1 MKKILPFL
9 SLVGASVI
17 ITGCSNNLT
26 CVNLN
31 NKTNENIKEFF
42 SSVNAIPEIK
52 NAIQTS
58 VNNKYNLTVDT
69 PKTLELTEDNIIEE
83 NNLEEPEI
91 IENNNL
97 TEDNE
102 TENNIIPNNNQN
114 SEQDENITN
123 PEQDEDKNTQD
134 DNISTLYSISSDVE
148 TSCEDFCELKE
159 EITEAI
165 AETERLIDKLETNEI
180 ELSREQRIIL
190 SEQAMQLKNLGKQL
204 SITTTH
210 LAFNLSD
217 LKQVLNENNAD
228 VNALSLKYLIVL
240 DNLVNSNEMLQ
251 SGLTTLNMMNQM
263 LYKPNNGESRM
274 ILGYKQN
281 DNPPVIK
288 DYSINENGE
297 ITENKPF
304 EENDTDNTVLDT
316 YNNSGLNT
324 NIDSYHSNNPKNIDS
339 FFNTALLDNEFMYGN
354 GGLYGG
360 FGGYSY
366 GMNPYM
372 NHYTQYERNQ
382 NNNTTQ
388 GGINNNNTQ
397 DTNNQLDEDGE
408 KLGNKERKKF
418 NIKKNIDTYRDENTP
433 DLKTRFKNFKQ
444 SLTNA
449 FGKVDPK
456 NDIKRPI
463 YKY

>member
-1 MKKILPFL
+1 M
-9 SLVGASVI
+9 V
-17 ITGCSNNLT
+17 
-26 CVNLN
+26 
-31 NKTNENIKEFF
+31 KTNYANAYKE
-42 SSVNAIPEIK
+42 V
-52 NAIQTS
+52 
-58 VNNKYNLTVDT
+58 
-69 PKTLELTEDNIIEE
+69 
-83 NNLEEPEI
+83 
-91 IENNNL
+91 
-97 TEDNE
+97 
-102 TENNIIPNNNQN
+102 
-114 SEQDENITN
+114 
-123 PEQDEDKNTQD
+123 
-134 DNISTLYSISSDVE
+134 
-148 TSCEDFCELKE
+148 
-159 EITEAI
+159 
-165 AETERLIDKLETNEI
+165 
-180 ELSREQRIIL
+180 
-190 SEQAMQLKNLGKQL
+190 
-204 SITTTH
+204 
-210 LAFNLSD
+210 
-217 LKQVLNENNAD
+217 
-228 VNALSLKYLIVL
+228 LIVL

-251 SGLTTLNMMNQM
+251 SGLTTLNLMNQM
-263 LYKPNNGESRM
+263 LYNPNNGESRM

-297 ITENKPF
+297 ITENNSLK
-304 EENDTDNTVLDT
+304 ENNTDNSVIDT
-316 YNNSGLNT
+316 YNNNGLNT

-360 FGGYSY
+360 FGGYGY

-372 NHYTQYERNQ
+372 NQYTQYERNQ